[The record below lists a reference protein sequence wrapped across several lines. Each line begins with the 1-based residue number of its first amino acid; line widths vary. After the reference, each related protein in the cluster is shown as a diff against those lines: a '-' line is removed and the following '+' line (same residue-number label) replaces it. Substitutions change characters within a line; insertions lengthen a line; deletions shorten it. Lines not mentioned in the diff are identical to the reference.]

1 MRLNP
6 VARGDLRVRLTSPKA
21 LGMLTVYLGILAALA
36 FISLPPDLGRLDD
49 LRQEGL
55 LLAFLIVETVLAAY
69 LTSAP
74 ACGEIAVEGE
84 KSVWDLAASPFP
96 SGVIA
101 RGKVMTSAAFAT
113 LLVIL
118 ATPFMVIVAG
128 IRGESL
134 AGVVRAAGV
143 AIPVAAALGSLGSLY
158 AAVYDSDFARSF
170 VHWLTLLAVI
180 VGATA
185 LPSPWDGIS
194 PVRMVIVAVRDGF
207 RPEVLAADA
216 AYVIVGSLTI
226 LVLSRRIA
234 RIRAEAR
241 AA

>member
-6 VARGDLRVRLTSPKA
+6 VARGDLRIRLISPKA
-21 LGMLTVYLGILAALA
+21 LSIVTVYLGILATLA

-84 KSVWDLAASPFP
+84 KSAWDLAASPFP

-101 RGKVMTSAAFAT
+101 RGKVMTSTAFAA
-113 LLVIL
+113 LLVVM
-118 ATPFMVIVAG
+118 AAPFMVVVAG
-128 IRGESL
+128 IRGEPL
-134 AGVVRAAGV
+134 AGVLRAAGV
-143 AIPVAAALGSLGSLY
+143 AIPVAAALGALGSLY
-158 AAVYDSDFARSF
+158 AAVYDSEFARSF

-180 VGATA
+180 VGATT
-185 LPSPWDGIS
+185 LPPPWDSIS
-194 PVRMVIVAVRDGF
+194 PVRMVVVAVRDGF
-207 RPEVLAADA
+207 RPEVLVAVAI
-216 AYVIVGSLTI
+216 YVIIALLTI
-226 LVLSRRIA
+226 LAISRRIV